1 MEKGKSLEQSVLEE
15 LDNHMEKLPVLIL
28 TSYYTQKSEIGHTHL
43 RVELNSRASRAK
55 HKISLQ
61 LGFSLE
67 FLGPRTVG
75 T

>member
-15 LDNHMEKLPVLIL
+15 LDKHMEKLPVLIL
-28 TSYYTQKSEIGHTHL
+28 TSYTQKSEIGHTHL
-43 RVELNSRASRAK
+43 SVELNYRASRAK

-67 FLGPRTVG
+67 FLGPTTVG